1 MFKIFSRSQVM
12 SKNSTFCVIKWT
24 MARDVV
30 YMVRMVAKNI
40 IFICVKCNNFR
51 IRYRYISKEQKLI
64 CRSHI
69 SRWLRQLA
77 ARRKRGVLHNKGG
90 HDYDEKKSNMDRGTG
105 TFDGASG

>member
-1 MFKIFSRSQVM
+1 
-12 SKNSTFCVIKWT
+12 